1 MNKTPIQQALDLL
14 GEQQAL
20 PAGSMTAVMNQI
32 MDGEATPAQIGGLLM
47 ALKLNGE
54 TVGQITEAA
63 RVMRQRAIKVN
74 VSKEHLIDTCGTG
87 GDGVGIFNVSTAVA
101 FIAAVAGCRVA
112 KHGNRSVSS
121 STGSADVL
129 EAAGFNLS
137 LTADQVARC
146 IAEHNIGFLFAPA
159 HHGATK
165 HAVGPRKE
173 LAVRTMFNLL
183 GPLTNP
189 ADTPY
194 QVMGIFAR
202 QWVRTAAEVL
212 KELGSEHVMVV
223 HSQDGMDEISL
234 QAPTDVA
241 ELKDGK
247 ITEYSIQPEDF
258 GITSQAVDTLVVNNA
273 EESLALIKAALT
285 GAPGPAADILALN
298 AGAAIYVAGQS
309 EDMVTGVKQ
318 AQAIMAAGTAW
329 TLMNSLA
336 TKTQQLGQHNG

>member
-1 MNKTPIQQALDLL
+1 MSKTPIQTALDLL
-14 GEQQAL
+14 GDQQAL
-20 PAGSMTAVMNQI
+20 PSGTMTAVMNQI

-54 TVGQITEAA
+54 TVEQITEAA
-63 RVMRQRAIKVN
+63 VVMRERAIKVN
-74 VSKEHLIDTCGTG
+74 VDKTHLIDTCGTG
-87 GDGVGIFNVSTAVA
+87 GDGIGIFNVSTAVA

-129 EAAGFNLS
+129 EAAGMNLA
-137 LTADQVARC
+137 LNAKQVADC
-146 IAEHNIGFLFAPA
+146 IERFNIGFLFAPA

-165 HAVGPRKE
+165 YAVAPRKE

-194 QVMGIFAR
+194 QVMGIFAK

-212 KELGSEHVMVV
+212 QKLGSKHVMVV

-234 QAPTDVA
+234 AAPTDVA
-241 ELKDGK
+241 ELTGGEIK
-247 ITEYSIQPEDF
+247 EYSIKPEDF
-258 GITSQAVDTLVVNNA
+258 GIKQQSVASLVVDNA
-273 EESLALIKAALT
+273 EQSLALIKQALN
-285 GAPGPAADILALN
+285 GEQGPAADILALN
-298 AGAAIYVAGQS
+298 AGAAIYVAGQADDLQS
-309 EDMVTGVKQ
+309 GIQSAQQIMQSGQ
-318 AQAIMAAGTAW
+318 AWQ
-329 TLMNSLA
+329 LLQDLA
-336 TKTQQLGQHNG
+336 TYTRSLT

>member
-1 MNKTPIQQALDLL
+1 MNKTPIQSALDLL
-14 GEQQAL
+14 GEQQPL
-20 PAGSMTAVMNQI
+20 PTGSMTAVMNQI
-32 MDGEATPAQIGGLLM
+32 MDGAATPAQIGGLLM

-63 RVMRQRAIKVN
+63 KVMRQRAIKVS
-74 VSKEHLIDTCGTG
+74 VSDEHLIDTCGTG

-101 FIAAVAGCRVA
+101 FIAAAAGCRVA

-129 EAAGFNLS
+129 EAAGMNLA
-137 LTADQVARC
+137 LDADQVADC
-146 IAEHNIGFLFAPA
+146 INQFNIGFLFAPA

-165 HAVGPRKE
+165 FAVGPRKE

-194 QVMGIFAR
+194 QVMGIFAK
-202 QWVRTAAEVL
+202 QWVRTAADVL
-212 KELGSEHVMVV
+212 QELGAKHVMVV

-234 QAPTDVA
+234 AAATDVA
-241 ELKDGK
+241 ELKNGQ

-258 GITSQAVDTLVVNNA
+258 GINKQAIDSLVVDDA
-273 EESLALIKAALT
+273 QQSLGLIQQALT
-285 GAPGPAADILALN
+285 GQPGPAADILALN
-298 AGAAIYVAGQS
+298 AGAAIYVAGKAT
-309 EDMVTGVKQ
+309 DMKS
-318 AQAIMAAGTAW
+318 GTAKAREVMQSGKAW
-329 TLMNSLA
+329 QLL
-336 TKTQQLGQHNG
+336 QQLAQYTQTIK